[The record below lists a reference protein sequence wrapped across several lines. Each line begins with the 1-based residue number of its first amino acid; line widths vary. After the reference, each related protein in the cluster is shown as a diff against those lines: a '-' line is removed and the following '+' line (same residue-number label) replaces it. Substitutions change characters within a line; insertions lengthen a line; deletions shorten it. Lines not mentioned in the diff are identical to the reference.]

1 VAKMFPGSLPTWK
14 IIGLGACF
22 LGLGLSSC
30 PFQTPFWF
38 LDPPALMP
46 VLDEFGNTIAD
57 KVWVEFGRIMNHK
70 CVDYFRV
77 VYTKSDK
84 SGVTQVTSDRIDR
97 NAYGTQITVVPCTLY
112 TFRVVGYEEFHG
124 TGRRFKMKSKEVN
137 FTLDYT
143 PKFIKKPTVME
154 KVASPNS
161 RARNIRAIHPYT
173 TTTPAPTTEPFLA
186 ITILWDLSYIDF
198 PICLDRVEFQYLNI
212 QWDESSFTETFDN
225 PKNRM
230 FFVVNNKKLPCDE
243 EFSFTA
249 KAFGVN
255 GHHTNTTWDPP
266 SCISTTPPPTTEGST
281 PPEFVRCHSGASF
294 VFLALFCTDQ

>member
-1 VAKMFPGSLPTWK
+1 MASLVRGNYPTWK
-14 IIGLGACF
+14 VFWLVACI
-22 LGLGLSSC
+22 LGLGFSSC
-30 PFQTPFWF
+30 PFQTPFGF
-38 LDPPALMP
+38 HDSPQLKP
-46 VLDEFGNTIAD
+46 VLDEFGNTNPE
-57 KVWVEFGRIMNHK
+57 KVWIDFGRIINRK

-77 VYTKSDK
+77 TYSKSDK
-84 SGVTQVTSDRIDR
+84 SGVTQITSDRIDR
-97 NAYGTQITVVPCTLY
+97 NAYGTEVAVVPCTLY

-124 TGRRFKMKSKEVN
+124 MGRQFKMESNEVN

-143 PKFIKKPTVME
+143 PQFLKKPIVME

-173 TTTPAPTTEPFLA
+173 TTTPATTTEPFLV
-186 ITILWDLSYIDF
+186 ITIIWDLSYIDF

-212 QWDESSFTETFDN
+212 EWDESSFTKTFDN
-225 PKNRM
+225 PKKRM

-255 GHHTNTTWDPP
+255 GLYTNTTWDPP

-294 VFLALFCTDQ
+294 VFLYLFCT

>member
-1 VAKMFPGSLPTWK
+1 
-14 IIGLGACF
+14 
-22 LGLGLSSC
+22 
-30 PFQTPFWF
+30 
-38 LDPPALMP
+38 
-46 VLDEFGNTIAD
+46 
-57 KVWVEFGRIMNHK
+57 
-70 CVDYFRV
+70 
-77 VYTKSDK
+77 
-84 SGVTQVTSDRIDR
+84 
-97 NAYGTQITVVPCTLY
+97 
-112 TFRVVGYEEFHG
+112 
-124 TGRRFKMKSKEVN
+124 
-137 FTLDYT
+137 
-143 PKFIKKPTVME
+143 ME

-212 QWDESSFTETFDN
+212 QWDESSFTETFNN

-255 GHHTNTTWDPP
+255 GNIIYKFFLLLSYLLSVGHHTNTTWDPP
-266 SCISTTPPPTTEGST
+266 SCISTTPAPTTEGST

>member
-1 VAKMFPGSLPTWK
+1 
-14 IIGLGACF
+14 
-22 LGLGLSSC
+22 
-30 PFQTPFWF
+30 
-38 LDPPALMP
+38 
-46 VLDEFGNTIAD
+46 
-57 KVWVEFGRIMNHK
+57 
-70 CVDYFRV
+70 
-77 VYTKSDK
+77 
-84 SGVTQVTSDRIDR
+84 
-97 NAYGTQITVVPCTLY
+97 
-112 TFRVVGYEEFHG
+112 
-124 TGRRFKMKSKEVN
+124 MKSQEVN

-212 QWDESSFTETFDN
+212 QWDESSFTETFNN

-255 GHHTNTTWDPP
+255 GNIIYNFFFFFFFISDVCRSPHQHHVGPTKLYQHHPSTNYRRFNT
-266 SCISTTPPPTTEGST
+266 S
-281 PPEFVRCHSGASF
+281 
-294 VFLALFCTDQ
+294 

>member
-1 VAKMFPGSLPTWK
+1 MELRLPWFHAPFTLSGEFVK
-14 IIGLGACF
+14 IRKLFYQFYI
-22 LGLGLSSC
+22 
-30 PFQTPFWF
+30 
-38 LDPPALMP
+38 
-46 VLDEFGNTIAD
+46 
-57 KVWVEFGRIMNHK
+57 RI
-70 CVDYFRV
+70 
-77 VYTKSDK
+77 
-84 SGVTQVTSDRIDR
+84 
-97 NAYGTQITVVPCTLY
+97 
-112 TFRVVGYEEFHG
+112 VGYEEFHG
-124 TGRRFKMKSKEVN
+124 TGRRFKMKSQEVN

-173 TTTPAPTTEPFLA
+173 STTPAPTTEPFLA

-212 QWDESSFTETFDN
+212 QWDESSFTETFNN

-255 GHHTNTTWDPP
+255 GNIIYKQN
-266 SCISTTPPPTTEGST
+266 S
-281 PPEFVRCHSGASF
+281 SF
-294 VFLALFCTDQ
+294 HICCL

>member
-1 VAKMFPGSLPTWK
+1 
-14 IIGLGACF
+14 
-22 LGLGLSSC
+22 
-30 PFQTPFWF
+30 
-38 LDPPALMP
+38 
-46 VLDEFGNTIAD
+46 
-57 KVWVEFGRIMNHK
+57 
-70 CVDYFRV
+70 
-77 VYTKSDK
+77 
-84 SGVTQVTSDRIDR
+84 
-97 NAYGTQITVVPCTLY
+97 
-112 TFRVVGYEEFHG
+112 
-124 TGRRFKMKSKEVN
+124 MKSKEVN

-173 TTTPAPTTEPFLA
+173 STTPAPTTEPFLA

-212 QWDESSFTETFDN
+212 QWDESSFTETFNN

-255 GHHTNTTWDPP
+255 GN
-266 SCISTTPPPTTEGST
+266 IIYL
-281 PPEFVRCHSGASF
+281 F
-294 VFLALFCTDQ
+294 LFCSCSCRSPHKHHVGPTKLHQHHPSTHYRRLNTS